1 MSRTAMMTIT
11 MRKVTRM
18 TDIANVYCINEDA
31 VDRFTVDAI
40 RRVSDIWNGYEFS
53 ASKYGFV
60 SAVGPLGRGFWDF
73 EQTDYISLQKAISRF
88 LDSES
93 IEEIVLFIDS
103 PGGMAAGLFSFC
115 EYLTKAEKPIHAFI
129 NGMACSAAYAIACA
143 CTDITIEPDAETG
156 CCGAIGHVYKR
167 DEAYM
172 KSKLGIIE
180 KVFRSHN
187 APRKCINPIDDE
199 QEAKEYQALIDEC
212 GDDYLSFVASERGI
226 DIKTAAKSFGEG
238 RVVTAKYALEN
249 GMVDRIAT
257 WSEFADELIGSN
269 NSSLSAEEESEGAD
283 MDITKMS
290 AEERKEAFETLI
302 AAEPELLSPTKEKAA
317 KDEQARITKL
327 IALKNGNGSYD
338 KIVDEA
344 ISNGKDETETKLAL
358 FDFLQT
364 HPNSSKPLEKDEKNP
379 ALQAL
384 VDADQRV
391 NPSRGNK
398 TAAEAEEDSVMA
410 EVESYMKKNR

>member
-1 MSRTAMMTIT
+1 MSRKIATVMMT
-11 MRKVTRM
+11 KKEKKM
-18 TDIANVYCINEDA
+18 TDITNVYCINEDA
-31 VDRFTVDAI
+31 LDRYTADFA
-40 RRVSDIWNGYEFS
+40 RRLSEIYSGHSFS
-53 ASKYGFV
+53 ATKYGFV
-60 SAVGPLGRGFWDF
+60 SIVGALGRGFWDF
-73 EQTDYISLQKAISRF
+73 EQTDYVGLQRSISMM
-88 LDSES
+88 LDDEN
-93 IEEIVLFIDS
+93 IEEIILFIDS
-103 PGGMAAGLFSFC
+103 PGGIASGLFSFC
-115 EYLTKAEKPIHAFI
+115 EYLKKSEKPIHAFI

-199 QEAKEYQALIDEC
+199 QEAKEYQTLIDEC
-212 GDDYLSFVASERGI
+212 GDNYLSFVASARGI
-226 DIKTAAKSFGEG
+226 DIKTASKSFGEG
-238 RVVTAKYALEN
+238 RVVTAQYALDN

-257 WSEFADELIGSN
+257 WADFAGELIGSN

-290 AEERKEAFETLI
+290 AEERKEAFEALI

-327 IALKNGNGSYD
+327 MALKNGNGSYD

-344 ISNGKDETETKLAL
+344 ISSGKDETETKLAL
-358 FDFLQT
+358 FDFLQI
-364 HPNSSKPLEKDEKNP
+364 HPNSSKPEEKAEKNP
-379 ALQAL
+379 VLQAF

-391 NPSRGNK
+391 NPARGNK
-398 TAAEAEEDSVMA
+398 TAAEAEEESVMA
-410 EVESYMKKNR
+410 EVANYMKNR

>member
-1 MSRTAMMTIT
+1 
-11 MRKVTRM
+11 
-18 TDIANVYCINEDA
+18 
-31 VDRFTVDAI
+31 
-40 RRVSDIWNGYEFS
+40 
-53 ASKYGFV
+53 
-60 SAVGPLGRGFWDF
+60 
-73 EQTDYISLQKAISRF
+73 
-88 LDSES
+88 
-93 IEEIVLFIDS
+93 
-103 PGGMAAGLFSFC
+103 
-115 EYLTKAEKPIHAFI
+115 
-129 NGMACSAAYAIACA
+129 
-143 CTDITIEPDAETG
+143 
-156 CCGAIGHVYKR
+156 
-167 DEAYM
+167 
-172 KSKLGIIE
+172 
-180 KVFRSHN
+180 
-187 APRKCINPIDDE
+187 
-199 QEAKEYQALIDEC
+199 
-212 GDDYLSFVASERGI
+212 
-226 DIKTAAKSFGEG
+226 
-238 RVVTAKYALEN
+238 
-249 GMVDRIAT
+249 MVDRIAT

-290 AEERKEAFETLI
+290 AEERKEAFEALI